1 MKDYIAI
8 PLDLFL
14 SVKVGIKRKKDKYIT
29 SDIRKFLTFIDEFAS
44 KCKSNSEEITFLR
57 SILLLDQQGI
67 AGEALPL

>member
-44 KCKSNSEEITFLR
+44 KCKSNSEEITF
-57 SILLLDQQGI
+57 
-67 AGEALPL
+67 